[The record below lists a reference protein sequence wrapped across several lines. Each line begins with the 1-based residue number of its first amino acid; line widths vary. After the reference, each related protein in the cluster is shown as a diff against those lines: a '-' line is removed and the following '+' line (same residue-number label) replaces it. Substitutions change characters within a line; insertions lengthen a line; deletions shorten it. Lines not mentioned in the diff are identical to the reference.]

1 MYRRKNLRTSNL
13 TKMIREENT
22 VKKSV
27 KLRYD
32 PNLDKCDRFKNKFKL
47 FITMGLGENLPMSTC
62 HEAEDDDYLDDL
74 LEIGRTKTQ
83 RVLEDG
89 YLRFSNL
96 EKNLLCY

>member
-1 MYRRKNLRTSNL
+1 MADPNYKELEERALRALALKNLSN
-13 TKMIREENT
+13 
-22 VKKSV
+22 V
-27 KLRYD
+27 
-32 PNLDKCDRFKNKFKL
+32 DKCDRFKNKLKL
-47 FITMGLGENLPMSTC
+47 FITMGLGENLPISTC

-96 EKNLLCY
+96 KKIFCAFKNSVDV